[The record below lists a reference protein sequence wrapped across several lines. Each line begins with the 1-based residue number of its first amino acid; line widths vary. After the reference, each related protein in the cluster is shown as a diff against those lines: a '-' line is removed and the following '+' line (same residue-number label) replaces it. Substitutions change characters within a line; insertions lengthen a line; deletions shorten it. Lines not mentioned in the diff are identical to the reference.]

1 MRNSFKIIAAAAAA
15 LTSTIGMAADA
26 KQSFVHEG
34 STYVYT
40 STQDGG
46 RQVIDGRRYP
56 SGQKFHLI
64 VRGDRVS
71 GVSAGVP
78 VAFKTAEAT
87 GAAGGVASATR

>member
-1 MRNSFKIIAAAAAA
+1 MRNAIKIIAAAAAA
-15 LTSTIGMAADA
+15 LTSTIGMAADGQ
-26 KQSFVHEG
+26 QSFVHEG

-40 STQDGG
+40 STQDNG

-64 VRGDRVS
+64 VRGNRVS
-71 GVSAGVP
+71 GESGGVP

-87 GAAGGVASATR
+87 GAAGGIASVTR